1 MAAQHITSL
10 SKNQEMTP
18 VLPDNLCFMLV
29 NGDPREAIMVDF
41 KYRFNQDL
49 IEQVQIDYNDRNPDL
64 FARDIGWATDS
75 YKNLF
80 GY

>member
-1 MAAQHITSL
+1 
-10 SKNQEMTP
+10 
-18 VLPDNLCFMLV
+18 
-29 NGDPREAIMVDF
+29 MVDF

-49 IEQVQIDYNDRNPDL
+49 IEQVQIDYEDRNPDL

>member
-1 MAAQHITSL
+1 
-10 SKNQEMTP
+10 
-18 VLPDNLCFMLV
+18 
-29 NGDPREAIMVDF
+29 MVDF

-49 IEQVQIDYNDRNPDL
+49 IEQVQIDYHDRNPDL
-64 FARDIGWATDS
+64 FARDIGWATDG

>member
-1 MAAQHITSL
+1 
-10 SKNQEMTP
+10 
-18 VLPDNLCFMLV
+18 
-29 NGDPREAIMVDF
+29 MVDF

-49 IEQVQIDYNDRNPDL
+49 IEQVQIDYDDYNDRNPDL